1 MDALCSF
8 RAKEKKMKSSLVRSR
23 HMSAEFSEVFDAAW
37 NEFLRRYAMRLR
49 AECERVPDSRLSS
62 YVSRSKRLPF

>member
-1 MDALCSF
+1 
-8 RAKEKKMKSSLVRSR
+8 
-23 HMSAEFSEVFDAAW
+23 MSAEFSEVFDAAW